1 MESWKFRKGAKM
13 QTAAKTDFPQAWV
26 KILSKGMVTIPKSFR
41 DELGMKEGEI
51 AKVKKVGLR
60 LIIEPREVADYEIYS
75 NQELK
80 SMLKEDKLTTKM
92 AKVASSLWPDLK

>member
-1 MESWKFRKGAKM
+1 M